1 MNEII
6 YDIVR
11 SPVVTEKSTA
21 LSEYNKVVF
30 KVAQDADKIAIKK
43 AVEALFNVKVVSVN
57 TLNVQGKI
65 RRFRGVTG
73 RRSGYKKAIVSLA
86 EGQQIDVMAGI

>member
-30 KVAQDADKIAIKK
+30 KVAQNADKIAIKK